1 MKKFFVIPVLLCCAV
16 TLFSQE
22 NVRKLT
28 VEDAVILA
36 ADNNISLKRQRLS
49 LDSLEKKNKYSWNS
63 ISPSANISGSMSIPF
78 EESGISY
85 SVSASVSLNFTP
97 SLFTS
102 IKAAKLNYENGIV
115 SYESAVRTVELNV
128 RKVFYSLLYTKE
140 NIALQNRNMET
151 AKVRY
156 ESNLA
161 KFNKGQLSELD
172 LLSSQYSYDS
182 LLPTLESSK
191 ISYENNIATFKQ
203 TLGLSQ
209 DVEIELIGNL
219 EDFMNI
225 KEITVDKVV
234 EEIPSVKTIQAS
246 IEAAENQL
254 LATRFSAWG
263 PSISASY
270 TYGKSGSFDSTNLR
284 GTNGLS
290 ISLRVPL
297 DGYLP
302 WSTGALSI
310 DNQKTNIKD
319 LKLQLENQ
327 KETASLEINNSV
339 KKIRQAQLQLNL
351 MKNNVDLAQKTYE
364 MTSNAY
370 NHGSKDLL
378 SLQNAADSLMSARIS
393 LQSQIYTMISAI
405 LDLENT
411 IGVPFGTLGAE

>member
-1 MKKFFVIPVLLCCAV
+1 MKKCFVLSILVFCTATFFA
-16 TLFSQE
+16 QG

-28 VEDAVILA
+28 VDDAVILA
-36 ADNNISLKRQRLS
+36 ADNNISLKRQKLT
-49 LDSLEKKNKYSWNS
+49 LDSLEKKNNYSWNS

-78 EESGISY
+78 EEGAVSY

-102 IKAAKLNYENGIV
+102 IKAAKLNYEKGIV
-115 SYESAVRTVELNV
+115 SYETAVRTVEVNV

-151 AKVRY
+151 SKARY

-182 LLPTLESSK
+182 LLPNLESSK
-191 ISYENNIATFKQ
+191 IAYENNMATFKQ

-209 DVEIELIGNL
+209 DVQIELIGNL

-225 KEITVDKVV
+225 KEITVDMVV
-234 EEIPSVKTIQAS
+234 DELPSVKAIQAN

-270 TYGKSGSFDSTNLR
+270 SYGKSGSFGSSTLR
-284 GTNGLS
+284 GSNGLS
-290 ISLRVPL
+290 LNLRIPL

-302 WSTGALSI
+302 WSNGALSI
-310 DNQKTNIKD
+310 DNQKTTIED
-319 LKLQLENQ
+319 LKLQLESQ
-327 KETASLEINNSV
+327 KETASLEINNSI
-339 KKIRQAQLQLNL
+339 KRIKQAQLQLNL
-351 MKNNVDLAQKTYE
+351 MKNNVELAQKTYE
-364 MTSNAY
+364 MTTNAY

-378 SLQNAADSLMSARIS
+378 SLQNSADSLMSARIS
-393 LQSQIYTMISAI
+393 LQSQIYNVISAI

-411 IGVPFGTLGAE
+411 LGVPFGTLGME